1 MAQTSISPD
10 QRYVRSGTSR
20 TVAVARKSA
29 SPYRGYEVFLLPGV
43 LWFLALIVAPFL
55 VNIAVSFTKWQ
66 GVGTPIWTGLANYQK
81 ALGDSTFWTSFRN
94 NLSLIVAMTIIP
106 TIIGL
111 FLAAFLFDYIS
122 KKFGAGVTSFFRAG
136 FYVPQVIPIVVTA
149 IAWRWILQ
157 PDWGAVNTL
166 LRAVGL
172 GSLAHNW
179 LGDPATAM
187 PSIMTMMVWFQI
199 GYPLVIF
206 MAALQRVDPE
216 LHEAAALDGASWLQS
231 FAYVTIHLIRPEIY
245 VVILTTMIH
254 ALKVFPP
261 VWLMTRGGPGTATYV
276 ASYFSFRNFFEISN
290 VGYGATIAT
299 ILTVIIVLITIV
311 YIRVQIQQQREEGLY
326 G

>member
-1 MAQTSISPD
+1 MAQSVSSNQGYARPGISP
-10 QRYVRSGTSR
+10 TL
-20 TVAVARKSA
+20 AVARKSA

-43 LWFLALIVAPFL
+43 VWFLALIVAPFL

-66 GVGTPIWTGLANYQK
+66 GVGTPIWIGLTNYQK
-81 ALGDSTFWTSFRN
+81 AFGDATFWTSFRN
-94 NLSLIVAMTIIP
+94 NLSLILAMTIIP
-106 TIIGL
+106 TIVGL

-122 KKFGAGVTSFFRAG
+122 KKFSAGVTSFFRAG
-136 FYVPQVIPIVVTA
+136 FYVPQVIPIVVAA

-166 LRAVGL
+166 FRAVGL

-187 PSIMTMMVWFQI
+187 PSIMAMMVWFQI

-216 LHEAAALDGASWLQS
+216 LYEAAALDGASWLQT
-231 FAYVTIHLIRPEIY
+231 FFYVTIHLIRPEIY
-245 VVILTTMIH
+245 VVVLTTMIA

-311 YIRVQIQQQREEGLY
+311 YIRVQTQQQREEGLY